1 MHTPASASFIIWSR
15 LHMMKYI
22 ASMQMRI
29 GLCEVGVPDSVSPR
43 TSLPQTRIMNIGNML
58 ITGKMCLLLNTINYE
73 SKKDSKV
80 VRIMS

>member
-1 MHTPASASFIIWSR
+1 
-15 LHMMKYI
+15 
-22 ASMQMRI
+22 MQMRI
-29 GLCEVGVPDSVSPR
+29 GSCEVGVPDSVSPR
-43 TSLPQTRIMNIGNML
+43 TSLQQTRIMNIGNML

>member
-1 MHTPASASFIIWSR
+1 
-15 LHMMKYI
+15 
-22 ASMQMRI
+22 MQMRI
-29 GLCEVGVPDSVSPR
+29 GLCEVEVPDSVSLR

-73 SKKDSKV
+73 SKNDSKV